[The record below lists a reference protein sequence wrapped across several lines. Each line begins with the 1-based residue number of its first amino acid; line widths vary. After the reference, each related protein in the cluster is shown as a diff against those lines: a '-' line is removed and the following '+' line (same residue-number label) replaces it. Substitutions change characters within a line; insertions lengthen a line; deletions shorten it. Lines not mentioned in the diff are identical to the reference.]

1 MANTQKIGYVRVST
15 VDQNIDRQLSGLVL
29 DRVFTEHA
37 SGKNV
42 GGRPALNE
50 MLAFIRSDKAIPSQM
65 NRFAPYLD
73 TRR

>member
-50 MLAFIRSDKAIPSQM
+50 MLSFIHWAGPKKHRTTSM
-65 NRFAPYLD
+65 
-73 TRR
+73 T